1 MKFVYS
7 TTKGYRGRFFLL
19 LLSVLFGTVTGAMFP
34 FVTGKIVDEIF
45 YKQQMKGFL
54 LYFFLYAGLYFLN
67 QCGHGALNYLWAHLE
82 ASYVV
87 EIRRRMFRH
96 LLRMKAAVW
105 TNVKSGDVMKRIMD
119 DTECFLE
126 FIHRSL
132 FYVLANFLQLAI
144 SIGYLLYTNWLLG
157 LVSIILTP
165 VMAWSIRYF
174 AAKLKARQE
183 KIRNQRGLAE
193 AWILEMMTG
202 ISQWKLLNAQEKV
215 KRDYEAKTRK
225 VIEEEVGAGYQELAS
240 ANVNEGLTLLGQL
253 CVYCIAAFC
262 IVRDTITVG
271 QFVACAAYFATCASY
286 YNALGR
292 KITDIAGNLAGIGR
306 VRELLEWETEED
318 LPGAKDME
326 IKRGR
331 ICFREVS
338 FGYEEQ
344 EIHGGTVRDKDSG
357 EGAAGEEKFGSKLP
371 NIELMSK
378 EGVCTP
384 SYEADRR
391 YNYILKNFSLQI
403 EAGEKVAFVGKSG
416 EGKSTLLQLLCRL
429 YEPLKGGIYVDGV
442 NIKEFTLSSL
452 RQQVAVVQQENGLFH
467 GSLRENI
474 ILSDDPGQDALIW
487 EILEGLKLKELV
499 EQWPEGLDTVI
510 GSGSREMSGGQKQR
524 IAIARCIYRQPK
536 ILLLDEATSALD
548 EATEREVNAFVYER
562 LPDTTI
568 LTVAHRF
575 STVLAA
581 GKAVVIEQ
589 GRAAAVGDHPF
600 LMKESELYRTLYEEY
615 RQAGGRIST
624 EAGES
629 FSVGIDVSSSA
640 GADGSSSAGAL
651 RAFPTDTG
659 GRKERDLI

>member
-1 MKFVYS
+1 MKFIYS

-54 LYFFLYAGLYFLN
+54 LYFFLYAGLYFFN

-183 KIRNQRGLAE
+183 KIRNQKGLAE

-262 IVRDTITVG
+262 IVRNTITVG

-318 LPGAKDME
+318 LPGAKE
-326 IKRGR
+326 IEITKGA

-344 EIHGGTVRDKDSG
+344 KIRKGIAGKSETEESGTGKTG
-357 EGAAGEEKFGSKLP
+357 MEETGADVGNLVLRK
-371 NIELMSK
+371 
-378 EGVCTP
+378 
-384 SYEADRR
+384 
-391 YNYILKNFSLQI
+391 FSLLI

-452 RQQVAVVQQENGLFH
+452 RQQVAVVQQENGLFR

-474 ILSDDPGQDALIW
+474 ILSEDPGQDALIW
-487 EILEGLKLKELV
+487 EILAGLKLKELV
-499 EQWPEGLDTVI
+499 EQWPEGLDTVL

-524 IAIARCIYRQPK
+524 IAIARCIFRQPK

-548 EATEREVNAFVYER
+548 EVTEQEVNAFVYDR

-581 GKAVVIEQ
+581 DKAVVMEQ
-589 GRAAAVGDHPF
+589 GRAAAVGDHDS
-600 LMKESELYRTLYEEY
+600 LLKENGLYRALYEEY
-615 RQAGGRIST
+615 RQAGERS
-624 EAGES
+624 
-629 FSVGIDVSSSA
+629 GI
-640 GADGSSSAGAL
+640 
-651 RAFPTDTG
+651 
-659 GRKERDLI
+659 LI